1 MSGGP
6 NFEKL
11 RKQQAILRLG
21 YEPRD
26 GMNLVPGKF
35 VKRKS
40 KAQLR
45 AEADGLTTPG
55 TMITKVVECRCG
67 HRGRVRVPL
76 SRSTGPFKCVVCGV
90 SS

>member
-1 MSGGP
+1 MTGR

-11 RKQQAILRLG
+11 RKEQAISRLG

-26 GMNLVPGKF
+26 GMNLIPGKIR
-35 VKRKS
+35 KRKS

-45 AEADGLTTPG
+45 AEAQGLTTSN
-55 TMITKVVECRCG
+55 TMITKMIECSCG
-67 HRGRVRVPL
+67 HSGRVRIPL
-76 SRSTGPFKCVVCGV
+76 SRSGGPFKCVICGV